1 MNTMG
6 GGGLPMAKTITVRV
20 EDEIYD
26 KIKNAADSERRTI
39 SNFIEFA
46 TLSYIENGSFVIKE
60 EMGSILED
68 RTLISNLKQSMQ
80 DIKDGNY
87 RIVE

>member
-1 MNTMG
+1 MG